1 MKKLIALVLIVLCV
15 LSMGVAA
22 EKAGYVET
30 VIDIDADDHIIPA
43 TLCVPAGEGKF
54 PAVVMLHGTGSNREE
69 AGNGYKTAAPVLAE
83 KYGLA
88 TIRIDF
94 IGCGDSTGDYKDYT
108 FDSAVADA
116 VAAVNYLKTLDNID
130 GENIGIMGWS
140 QGGTNAL
147 MACANH
153 PELFKA
159 IVTWAGAPDMT
170 IMLTEEQYNEAKEN
184 GFYVMEFGWRDPLN
198 FSLQWCEDVM
208 NTDVLAEFAAFE
220 GPVLAINGSEDTV
233 VDPEWADKIVAANK
247 NDASKTCIIE
257 GMDHT
262 FNVFTEPEFNA
273 LLEAVDATGTFF
285 AENLR

>member
-1 MKKLIALVLIVLCV
+1 VKKLIALVLIVLCV

-153 PELFKA
+153 PELFKT

-247 NDASKTCIIE
+247 NDASKTYIIE

-273 LLEAVDATGTFF
+273 LLDAVGATGKFF

>member
-1 MKKLIALVLIVLCV
+1 MKKLFALVLTIIFIV
-15 LSMGVAA
+15 SIGVIAEEAA
-22 EKAGYVET
+22 YVET
-30 VIDIDADDHIIPA
+30 VIDIDAGDHIIPA
-43 TLCVPAGEGKF
+43 TLCVPAGDGKF

-94 IGCGDSTGDYKDYT
+94 IGCGDSTGDYMDYT

-147 MACANH
+147 TACADY

-159 IVTWAGAPDMT
+159 IVTWAGAPDMR
-170 IMLTEEQYNEAKEN
+170 ISLSDEDYEEAKEK
-184 GFYVMEFGWRDPLN
+184 GFFVREFGWREPLN
-198 FSLQWCEDVM
+198 FSLQWCEDVL
-208 NTDVLAEFAAFE
+208 NTDVLAEFAVFE

-233 VDPEWADKIVAANK
+233 VDPAWADKIVAANK
-247 NDASKTCIIE
+247 NAASKTYIIE

-262 FNVFTEPEFNA
+262 FNVFTEPEFNT
-273 LLEAVDATGTFF
+273 LLDAVDATGTFF
-285 AENLR
+285 VENLK

>member
-153 PELFKA
+153 PELFKT

-247 NDASKTCIIE
+247 NDASKTYIIE

-262 FNVFTEPEFNA
+262 FNVFTEPNSTRC
-273 LLEAVDATGTFF
+273 LTQ
-285 AENLR
+285 

>member
-153 PELFKA
+153 PELFKT

-247 NDASKTCIIE
+247 NDASKTYIIE

-273 LLEAVDATGTFF
+273 LLDAVGATGKFF